1 MASEPGAKGRPK
13 TRFRSQSRGQKALQ
27 GRQLA
32 ALALE
37 SATAAELALF
47 AAFLLVHGGRRSP
60 ALYLLSGLALL
71 LAAVIG
77 GNLATAGFGWNGLAG
92 PVLLFDLLI
101 PPAAYLYIRQMPV
114 PAPAMR
120 ARDIAHAVPAIVGVL
135 AWVDGLVP
143 SMDVYV
149 NAIWLAYLGAMIFRL
164 SGAYPAYEPV
174 RRQISLVVLSALL
187 AIIETLRLVIVTQSD
202 PASFQQGIPYLFIL
216 GAGFVLAAHLLYTA
230 MAYPGLL
237 SAPGSYIKYA
247 HSGRV
252 HLHDLATRIRR
263 YLDDTKAY
271 LDSDFDLAALATMLE
286 APAREVSQAINLDAE
301 MNVAAYLNM
310 LRATMA
316 AELLTKEPDMPIKVV
331 AHEAGFKTK
340 SVFNREFQRHFG
352 KSPSEYRDGGAP

>member
-1 MASEPGAKGRPK
+1 
-13 TRFRSQSRGQKALQ
+13 LQ

-47 AAFLLVHGGRRSP
+47 AAFLLVHGARRSP
-60 ALYLLSGLALL
+60 ALYLLSGLAFL

-77 GNLATAGFGWNGLAG
+77 GNLAIAGFGWSGLAG
-92 PVLLFDLLI
+92 LVLLFDLLI
-101 PPAAYLYIRQMPV
+101 PPAAYLYVRQMPV

-120 ARDIAHAVPAIVGVL
+120 VRDLAHTAAAIVGVL
-135 AWVDGLVP
+135 AWIDGLVP

-149 NAIWLAYLGAMIFRL
+149 NAVWLAYLGAMVFRL
-164 SGAYPAYEPV
+164 SGAYQAYAPV

-230 MAYPGLL
+230 MAYPSLL

-247 HSGRV
+247 QSLYNRE
-252 HLHDLATRIRR
+252 HLHNLATRIRT
-263 YLDDTKAY
+263 YLDGSKAY
-271 LDSDFDLAALATMLE
+271 LDPDFDLAAIAIALDV
-286 APAREVSQAINLDAE
+286 PAREVSQAINLRAG

-310 LRATMA
+310 LRAMVA
-316 AELLTKEPDMPIKVV
+316 AELLTREPDMPIKIV
-331 AHEAGFKTK
+331 AHKAGFKTK

-352 KSPSEYRDGGAP
+352 KSPSEYREGRAKS